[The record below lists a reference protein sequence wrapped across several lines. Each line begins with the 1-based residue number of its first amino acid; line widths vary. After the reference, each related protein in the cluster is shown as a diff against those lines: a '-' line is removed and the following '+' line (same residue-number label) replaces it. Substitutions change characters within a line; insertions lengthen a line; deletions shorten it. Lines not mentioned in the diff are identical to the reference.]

1 MDTEYRT
8 VPFELVELKA
18 GDGGHEFTGYASTFG
33 NVDLGGD
40 VMMRGAFDGTLAKRA
55 KRRLL
60 WQHDRNEPIG
70 VERSMK
76 TDDRGLLGTW
86 RLVDTSRGQ
95 DAYKLLKAGAVDSM
109 SIGYVPEETA
119 FDDVGIRK
127 LLSVDLLECSVVSL
141 PMNEQ
146 ATVTAV
152 KKRELTQPELNR
164 EVPFEDL
171 LAQLKGF
178 LLLGADEAEALHAR
192 RADEKR
198 KLSETHISA
207 IEAFLAEAKAQLER
221 FDRLLADP
229 VTAEAKSS
237 GGNWKARFEFE
248 RQVRAFRARA

>member
-1 MDTEYRT
+1 MDTEYRA

-18 GDGGHEFTGYASTFG
+18 SDDGGHQFTGYASTFG

-40 VMMRGAFDGTLAKRA
+40 VMMRGAFDNTLVRRA

-70 VERSMK
+70 VEKSIK
-76 TDDRGLLGTW
+76 SDDRGLLGTW

-109 SIGYVPEETA
+109 SIGYVPEQTE

-127 LLSVDLLECSVVSL
+127 LLAVDLLECSVVSL

-146 ATVTAV
+146 AVVTAV
-152 KKRELTQPELNR
+152 KKREPPQIDSN
-164 EVPFEDL
+164 VPFEDL

-178 LLLGADEAEALHAR
+178 LLLGTDEAEALRAR
-192 RADEKR
+192 RAADER
-198 KLSETHISA
+198 KLSEPHLSA
-207 IEAFLAEAKAQLER
+207 IESFLAEAKACSERLER
-221 FDRLLADP
+221 LLVDQ
-229 VTAEAKSS
+229 VVAEAKPV
-237 GGNWKARFEFE
+237 GNWKARFEFE
-248 RQVRAFRARA
+248 RLRSAHAHRNHA